1 MDLGMPRQF
10 IVDVDNGSA
19 RISEQNINSFSL
31 ETFKENLCTCKFHV
45 FTPSFLLRTPCVY
58 HFRKAG
64 LCFKLLLLQ
73 LLELDFF
80 RGAAERL
87 RFQLFH
93 LLLQKNVIFPEGLQL
108 RISIR
113 TLFNEIDIALIHNNT
128 PFADVYRRGHS
139 PRGVL
144 GSTGIGQTAATGP

>member
-1 MDLGMPRQF
+1 MRRKTG
-10 IVDVDNGSA
+10 
-19 RISEQNINSFSL
+19 
-31 ETFKENLCTCKFHV
+31 
-45 FTPSFLLRTPCVY
+45 LR
-58 HFRKAG
+58 
-64 LCFKLLLLQ
+64 FKLLLLQ

-93 LLLQKNVIFPEGLQL
+93 LLLQKNMIFPEGLQL

-128 PFADVYRRGHS
+128 PFADVYRRGYS

-144 GSTGIGQTAATGP
+144 GSTVNRADGG

>member
-31 ETFKENLCTCKFHV
+31 ETFKENLCTCKFRV
-45 FTPSFLLRTPCVY
+45 FTPSFLLRAPCVY
-58 HFRKAG
+58 HFRKTG
-64 LCFKLLLLQ
+64 LRFKLLLLQ

-93 LLLQKNVIFPEGLQL
+93 LLLQKNMIFPEGLQL

-128 PFADVYRRGHS
+128 PFADVYRRGYS

-144 GSTGIGQTAATGP
+144 GSTVNRADGG